1 MPMRYAYEKGDRVNW
16 PMTSMPAK
24 DGDRSVEIED
34 TIVTRYQSGLYYIKY
49 LYKDMPERIVEDMR
63 SNVEESFDNLI
74 TIVGAEGVGKSNL
87 AYFLCK
93 SYDPDF
99 DMEKSTIYSWEQFID
114 SVSEDPQK
122 VYWLDEAVL
131 LAAGRDWMRDTN
143 KMLVKS
149 LQLIRSYR
157 LTIVMCIPSF
167 DALDV
172 YIRTFR
178 TRYLI
183 KAQKMKWTNDKESV
197 RGYAELF
204 VPKSEGERMR
214 LRSDAKAQD
223 FFESKGFF
231 RFPKMDADASK
242 AYEDMK
248 LHNQKAAFKE
258 MRELTEEMKG
268 ASKYKRDKQSLT
280 ALVSY
285 LADVEGMSYQE
296 IADIAGMPYNTVK
309 GMAWR
314 TRNQTGDTNE
324 G

>member
-16 PMTSMPAK
+16 PLTSMPAK
-24 DGDRSVEIED
+24 DNDRSVEIED

-99 DMEKSTIYSWEQFID
+99 DMEKSTIYSWDQFID
-114 SVSEDPQK
+114 SVSEDPQR

-183 KAQKMKWTNDKESV
+183 KAQRMKWTNDNESV

-223 FFESKGFF
+223 YFESKGFF
-231 RFPKMDADASK
+231 RFPKMDEDAAK
-242 AYEDMK
+242 AYETMK
-248 LHNQKAAFKE
+248 LHNQKQAFRE

-268 ASKYKRDKQSLT
+268 TSKYKRDKQSLT

-314 TRNQTGDTNE
+314 TRNQSGDDS
-324 G
+324 